1 MPLEKQIWTN
11 QLIENFYPEVS
22 FLQFAKDFS
31 GLVEYDKLHMAEVG
45 VDPEVLVNNTTYPI
59 RVTKR
64 DDIPLEIELDLFE
77 TENTLVRQPEAVEL
91 AYEKLESV
99 IYGHKQSLRTKTA
112 MKAAHA
118 YAPIQNGEFTPVIVT
133 TGEDDG
139 TGRKRLAVADIL
151 RLKREFDAKDYPK
164 DKRNLVLDPQH
175 TEDLILLDT
184 KSFKDITD
192 FENGKPKRFA
202 GFNMLEFT
210 KNPMYNAA
218 TNVKIPFG
226 AIPENVT
233 ATFSSF
239 AFVSDEVMKADG
251 SVGMYARENDP
262 EERATIVG
270 FDKRFV
276 ALPIRNKGIGA
287 IVSANV

>member
-1 MPLEKQIWTN
+1 MPLEKQIWTD
-11 QLIENFYPEVS
+11 QLMSNFYPEVS

-31 GLVEYDKLHMAEVG
+31 SLVEYDKLHMAEVG
-45 VDPEVLVNNTTYPI
+45 VDPDVLVNNTTYPI
-59 RVTKR
+59 RVLKR
-64 DDIPLEIELDLFE
+64 DDVPLEFELDLFE
-77 TENTLVRQPEAVEL
+77 TENTLVRQPEVVERS
-91 AYEKLESV
+91 YDQLESV

-112 MKAAHA
+112 IKAAHA
-118 YAPIQNGEFTPVIVT
+118 YAPLQNTAFTPVIVT

-139 TGRKRLAVADIL
+139 TGRKRLTIADIL
-151 RLKREFDAKDYPK
+151 RLKRMFDANDYPK
-164 DKRNLVLDPQH
+164 DKRFLVLDPLH

-192 FENGKPKRFA
+192 FKDGEPKRFA

-210 KNPMYNAA
+210 KNPMYNAE
-218 TNVKIPFG
+218 TNEKIPFG
-226 AIPENVT
+226 AIPEGVT

>member
-1 MPLEKQIWTN
+1 MPLEKQIWTD
-11 QLIENFYPEVS
+11 QLMENFYPEVS
-22 FLQFAKDFS
+22 FLQFAKDFTE
-31 GLVEYDKLHMAEVG
+31 LVEFDKLHMAEVG
-45 VDPEVLVNNTTYPI
+45 VDPEVLVNNSTYPI
-59 RVTKR
+59 AVTKR

-118 YAPIQNGEFTPVIVT
+118 YAPTQNSEFTPVIVT

-139 TGRKRLAVADIL
+139 TGRKRLTIADIL
-151 RLKREFDAKDYPK
+151 RLKRMFDANDYPK
-164 DKRNLVLDPQH
+164 DKRFLVLEPRH

-192 FENGKPKRFA
+192 FTDGQPKRFA

-210 KNPMYNAA
+210 KNPMYDAE

-226 AIPENVT
+226 AIPEGVT